1 MTDSKYFTTTKKG
14 EIFELKAELN
24 SDKKDRKKEAVKKVI
39 ASMTVG
45 KDVSALFP
53 DVVNCMQTDNLE
65 LKKLVYLYLMN
76 YAKSQPDMA
85 ILAVNTFVKDCEDTN
100 PLIRSLAVRTM
111 GCIRVDKITEYLCE
125 PLRKCLKDEDPY
137 VRKTAAVCVA
147 KLHDINAQMVED
159 QGFLDS
165 LRDLLSDSNP
175 MVVANAVAAIS
186 EIMETSSTA
195 SQIIDLNSQII
206 NKLLTALNECTEW
219 GQVFILDSV
228 ANYVPKDDREAQSI
242 CERVTPRLAHANSAV
257 VLSAVKV
264 IMKLM
269 EMMDQSSDFLV
280 MLVKKLAP
288 PLVTLLSAEPE
299 IQYVALRNINLVVQK
314 RPDILKNEMKVFFV
328 KYNDPIY
335 VKLEKLDIMIRLT
348 NHSNIAQVLAE
359 LKEYATEV
367 DVDFVRKS
375 VRAIGRCAIKVE
387 QASERC
393 VSTLLDLIQTK
404 VNYVVQEAIV
414 VIKDIFRKYPNK
426 YESIISTLCENLDT
440 LDEPEARAS
449 MIWIIGEY
457 AERIDNADELLESF
471 LEGFHDENTT
481 VQLQLLTAIVKL
493 FLKRPTD
500 TQELV
505 QQVLSLATQDSDNP
519 DLRDRGYIYWRLL
532 SSDPAAAKEVVLAEK
547 PLISEETD
555 LIELSLL
562 DELICHISSLASV
575 YHKPPNAFIEG
586 RAGVPARRAL
596 PPRVGS
602 PDELT
607 HDLPPQNLNPNV
619 PMTEIPGVDS
629 LIGDLLDMNPPM
641 MNQPIPPMIQ
651 TSNVM
656 DLLGDGL
663 DNILGAPSSSSGGLD
678 FLGGSNTSTGLNE
691 IFGLATSP
699 AFVPPQDVWL
709 SAAKGK
715 GLEISGTYS
724 RKNGQL
730 FMELTLS
737 NRAIQPMMN
746 FAIQFNKNSFGLV
759 PTQQLN
765 VTNPLNPNQSINVS
779 LPLSTN
785 GPVQRMDPLTNLQV
799 AIKNNIDVVYFS
811 SLVPMHVLFSEDG
824 EMEKKTFLAS
834 WKEIPVQSEVQF
846 EIKDVQHNADMV
858 SQKLRNNNIF
868 TVAKRIVEGQDM
880 LYQSIKLT
888 NNIWVLAELKIQP
901 GNANFTLSLK
911 SRANDVYQAV
921 YQCYENVL
929 HS

>member
-24 SDKKDRKKEAVKKVI
+24 SDKRDKKKEAVKKVI

-85 ILAVNTFVKDCEDTN
+85 IMAVNTFVKDCEDSN
-100 PLIRSLAVRTM
+100 PLIRALAVRTM

-147 KLHDINAQMVED
+147 KLHDINAQLVED
-159 QGFLDS
+159 QGFLDL

-186 EIMETSSTA
+186 EILDASPTA
-195 SQIIDLNSQII
+195 TQVLEMNTGTI

-219 GQVFILDSV
+219 GQVFILDAIS
-228 ANYVPKDDREAQSI
+228 NYTPKDEREAQSI
-242 CERVTPRLAHANSAV
+242 CERVTPRLAHANAAV

-264 IMKLM
+264 VMKLM
-269 EMMDQSSDFLV
+269 EMLDVQGDYVTNLI
-280 MLVKKLAP
+280 KKLAP

-299 IQYVALRNINLVVQK
+299 IQYVALRNINLIVQK
-314 RPDILKNEMKVFFV
+314 RSDILKNEMKVFFV

-348 NHSNIAQVLAE
+348 QQSNIAQVLAE

-387 QASERC
+387 PAAERC

-426 YESIISTLCENLDT
+426 YESIIATLCENLDT

-471 LEGFHDENTT
+471 LEGFQDENTQ

-505 QQVLSLATQDSDNP
+505 QQVLSLSTQDSDNP

-532 SSDPAAAKEVVLAEK
+532 STDPAAAKEVVLAEK

-555 LIELSLL
+555 LIEPTLL
-562 DELICHISSLASV
+562 DELICHIASLASV
-575 YHKPPNAFIEG
+575 YHKPPNAFVEG
-586 RAGVPARRAL
+586 RAGFRRVLPAKSQSGGNL
-596 PPRVGS
+596 NEPS
-602 PDELT
+602 PTAEAAPQ
-607 HDLPPQNLNPNV
+607 PPQPTV
-619 PMTEIPGVDS
+619 IPGADS
-629 LIGDLLDMNPPM
+629 LIGDLLDIDIGGPTMAQQQMYPQ
-641 MNQPIPPMIQ
+641 QPQVPTPVQ
-651 TSNVM
+651 QGGM
-656 DLLGDGL
+656 DLLGEGL
-663 DNILGAPSSSSGGLD
+663 DNLLGGGPTGGDMLGGLGD
-678 FLGGSNTSTGLNE
+678 
-691 IFGLATSP
+691 IFGMPQPQSY
-699 AFVPPQDVWL
+699 VPPQEVWL
-709 SAAKGK
+709 PASKGK
-715 GLEISGTYS
+715 GLEITGTFA
-724 RKNGQL
+724 RKNKQIT
-730 FMELTLS
+730 MELTFT
-737 NRAIQPMMN
+737 NKAMQNMTG
-746 FAIQFNKNSFGLV
+746 FAIQLNKNSFGLMPAQV
-759 PTQQLN
+759 LN
-765 VTNPLNPNQSINVS
+765 VRSPLPPNQSASTS
-779 LPLSTN
+779 LPLNTQ
-785 GPVQRMDPLTNLQV
+785 GPVQKMDPLGTLQI
-799 AIKNNIDVVYFS
+799 AMKNNIDVFYMS
-811 SLVPMHVLFSEDG
+811 NIIPLHVLFTEDG
-824 EMEKKTFLAS
+824 EMDKRIFLAT
-834 WKEIPVQSEVQF
+834 WKDIPAQNEVQYTI
-846 EIKDVQHNADMV
+846 ENVQHNADTV
-858 SQKLRNNNIF
+858 SQKLKNNNIF
-868 TVAKRIVEGQDM
+868 TIAKRNVEGQDM
-880 LYQSIKLT
+880 LYQSLKLT
-888 NNIWVLAELKIQP
+888 NGIWVLAELKIQP
-901 GNANFTLSLK
+901 SNPNFVLSLK
-911 SRANDVYQAV
+911 ARALEVYEAIQNV
-921 YQCYENVL
+921 YEVILKN
-929 HS
+929 